1 MVPAL
6 PVPTPTTGTP
16 SPTLWAAWVRVVSR
30 RGKGGKSQQLPIMCA
45 FWRQDSHPNQ
55 CAKAVTGFYTSAI
68 IRIKVNF
75 EAPESLRR
83 GSSPTP
89 HHRLLPLGVQTC
101 QAPTHCSQV

>member
-6 PVPTPTTGTP
+6 PVPTGTP

-30 RGKGGKSQQLPIMCA
+30 RGKGREQPRAGHHVCLLEAGQP
-45 FWRQDSHPNQ
+45 PNQ
-55 CAKAVTGFYTSAI
+55 GAKGVTGFYTSAI

-101 QAPTHCSQV
+101 QAPTHCSQI